1 MKVVIMERKYSIGE
15 FAKLTGMTER
25 TLRHYDQTGILKPAE
40 LTEYGHRVYN
50 NRSIIQLQKILVL
63 KFLDLSLGEILAYV
77 ESPEQDLAQTIAEQK
92 EMLLEKQKQI
102 DTVIQT
108 MTRVQETVSGADSV
122 DQELLLVLIHAL
134 KNQEIRQRWL
144 SEHESDSV
152 YNRLHSHTAEL
163 ELGKEMTIWAS
174 KMKQFIHAGKAPNDP
189 DVLAHTEALVST
201 LKPEVKPLLD
211 KGARDELKKGE
222 GSLFKSNPYLFPSAF
237 NKEEERFIEKVI
249 HELILSNMPGN
260 QKGDKNGS
268 L

>member
-1 MKVVIMERKYSIGE
+1 MTMERKYSIGE

-40 LTEYGHRVYN
+40 LTEYGHRVYT

-108 MTRVQETVSGADSV
+108 ITQVQETVSGSDSV
-122 DQELLLVLIHAL
+122 DQELCLSLFHAL
-134 KNQEIRQRWL
+134 KNQEIRHRWL

-152 YNRLHSHTAEL
+152 YNRLHSHTVEL
-163 ELGKEMTIWAS
+163 ELSKEMTVWSS

-260 QKGDKNGS
+260 QKGDKNGP